1 MPSSLEIADYR
12 TYKTPDFKDSCY
24 KVYVTKRH
32 WKGGIFLF
40 RRQFNRGISDGFN
53 FKLKLIHS
61 KRTVQTEAAKLPWL
75 DRPEYC
81 SLTLKRFL
89 FYFTAYYL
97 LKNKLYCGGRKIVPS
112 LT

>member
-1 MPSSLEIADYR
+1 MSSSLEIADYR

-24 KVYVTKRH
+24 KVHVTKRH

-81 SLTLKRFL
+81 SLTLKRFFL
-89 FYFTAYYL
+89 FHCILFIE
-97 LKNKLYCGGRKIVPS
+97 K
-112 LT
+112 